1 MLIADPDIT
10 YYNLKKGC
18 KFIILATDGLWD
30 VFTGL
35 PYFQKHFTIH
45 VFKLI
50 LFILKLKLL
59 YSYFN
64 QFILIPSNIV
74 LNFFLI
80 PFNF

>member
-35 PYFQKHFTIH
+35 PYFQKYFYNTCIQINLIH
-45 VFKLI
+45 T
-50 LFILKLKLL
+50 
-59 YSYFN
+59 
-64 QFILIPSNIV
+64 
-74 LNFFLI
+74 
-80 PFNF
+80 